1 MPKGVYQRR
10 EPSQPSSPRK
20 TVLRC
25 KCGWNWKRTTNRSM
39 QSCPRCGNLIDTRL
53 RRATGS
59 LESLKAWHA
68 AHPKA
73 ATMAGRRL
81 RLRVL
86 LLVGKGQMQCTKCG
100 CNKPGLLEINH
111 INGGGSKEYHAAGG
125 SGGMYR
131 AIANLERS
139 TEDLE
144 LLCKVCNAR
153 HYL

>member
-1 MPKGVYQRR
+1 
-10 EPSQPSSPRK
+10 
-20 TVLRC
+20 
-25 KCGWNWKRTTNRSM
+25 
-39 QSCPRCGNLIDTRL
+39 
-53 RRATGS
+53 
-59 LESLKAWHA
+59 
-68 AHPKA
+68 
-73 ATMAGRRL
+73 MAGRRL

-131 AIANLERS
+131 AIANLEPL

-153 HYL
+153 HYLELRHGALPYAIRWLSKAGVVQ